1 MAVNPCIQPRLLLHF
16 QAIMA
21 RSSSTLTTP
30 FQLPATVS
38 LCVAMV
44 CFITA
49 CSSTPKP
56 QATAKK
62 ALSGTDE
69 QIFLGDSIKKNYD
82 PNVIMKRGESY
93 FEREEYPEAIVEYT
107 HFLDLHRTHILAPY
121 AEFRIGESQM
131 KLTKGIQRD
140 PGPVQKALEAFERL
154 RKNFPGSRYDGP
166 ALQKIQ
172 ECHDLIAQTHLFVGE
187 FYYRRGSYLA
197 AAHRFEQIMKLYP
210 DKAVAPDA
218 LYFLALSY
226 HDLGA
231 DDWASEKLTL
241 LAEKY
246 PDSAYSGDGKSL
258 LAKIGGEK
266 PSTLLALKS
275 EPTSSASP
283 SSSPAAPQRGTQPS
297 LPAEPIS
304 STPSR
309 SFSPPS
315 ATALGQSFV
324 SCRLNAWCGEKS
336 STLLALNAQS
346 VPSSSSPAAPP
357 PRNQPS
363 VNQVLKNQPMGKQ
376 SGRAAGFI
384 PSVPAASFRLPS
396 ATSLSQSFVQCR
408 LGAWC

>member
-1 MAVNPCIQPRLLLHF
+1 MEVNPCIQPGLLLHF
-16 QAIMA
+16 STVMA
-21 RSSSTLTTP
+21 HAFPILTTP
-30 FQLPATVS
+30 PRFRAALGLS
-38 LCVAMV
+38 LAMF
-44 CFITA
+44 CLFTA

-56 QATAKK
+56 QDTAKK

-69 QIFLGDSIKKNYD
+69 QIFLGDSVKKNYD
-82 PNVIMKRGESY
+82 PHVIMKRGEAF
-93 FEREEYPEAIVEYT
+93 FEKEEYTEAIVEYT
-107 HFLDLHRTHILAPY
+107 HFLDLHRTHILASY

-131 KLTKGIQRD
+131 KLTKGVQRD

-154 RKNFPGSRYDGP
+154 RKSFPGSRYDGP

-172 ECHDLIAQTHLFVGE
+172 ECHDLLAQTHLFVGE

-210 DKAVAPDA
+210 DKSAAPDA

-246 PDSAYSGDGKSL
+246 PNGAYASEGKSL
-258 LAKIGGEK
+258 LAKIGGGK

-275 EPTSSASP
+275 EQTSS
-283 SSSPAAPQRGTQPS
+283 SSSSSSSAAPPSGNQPS
-297 LPAEPIS
+297 LADG
-304 STPSR
+304 
-309 SFSPPS
+309 
-315 ATALGQSFV
+315 L
-324 SCRLNAWCGEKS
+324 
-336 STLLALNAQS
+336 
-346 VPSSSSPAAPP
+346 
-357 PRNQPS
+357 
-363 VNQVLKNQPMGKQ
+363 
-376 SGRAAGFI
+376 I
-384 PSVPAASFRLPS
+384 PSVPTASFRLPS

>member
-1 MAVNPCIQPRLLLHF
+1 
-16 QAIMA
+16 MA
-21 RSSSTLTTP
+21 RSSPILTTP
-30 FQLPATVS
+30 PRLTAVVG
-38 LCVAMV
+38 LYVAIF
-44 CFITA
+44 CLITA

-56 QATAKK
+56 QDTAKK

-69 QIFLGDSIKKNYD
+69 QIFLGDSVKKNYD
-82 PNVIMKRGESY
+82 PNVIMKRGEAF
-93 FEREEYPEAIVEYT
+93 FEKEEYTEAIVEYT

-131 KLTKGIQRD
+131 KLAKGIQRD
-140 PGPVQKALEAFERL
+140 PGPIQKALEAFERL
-154 RKNFPGSRYDGP
+154 RKSFPGSRYDGP

-172 ECHDLIAQTHLFVGE
+172 ECHDLLAQTHLFVGE

-210 DKAVAPDA
+210 DKSPAPDA

-246 PDSAYSGDGKSL
+246 PGSTYSSEGKSL
-258 LAKIGGEK
+258 LAKIGVEKPTTLLALKADPVPSSNSPAVSPRETQPSLPAELLSSTPSRSVSPPSATALSQSFVNCRLNVWCGEK
-266 PSTLLALKS
+266 PSTLLALN
-275 EPTSSASP
+275 
-283 SSSPAAPQRGTQPS
+283 
-297 LPAEPIS
+297 
-304 STPSR
+304 
-309 SFSPPS
+309 
-315 ATALGQSFV
+315 V
-324 SCRLNAWCGEKS
+324 
-336 STLLALNAQS
+336 QS
-346 VPSSSSPAAPP
+346 VPSSSSSAAPP

-376 SGRAAGFI
+376 SGRVVGLI
-384 PSVPAASFRLPS
+384 PSAPSRSFSLPS

-408 LGAWC
+408 LGVWC